1 LLKLSIKDILITQ
14 FFPASNLF
22 KSQVSTFFY
31 FWSNR
36 PDKRLWILFP
46 LGYTF
51 FLQILTGFPKP
62 NSLKALD
69 ANELFVRFSE
79 ELFGYP
85 FWLQDLSHLPL
96 FYVLAWLWSWYFG
109 PAYTFTS
116 ALKNKAFY
124 IATLY
129 GITNELA
136 QAFIPERF
144 PSAGDLI
151 MNLAGVFLGLSTH
164 SILCRKL
171 GKSKMESV

>member
-1 LLKLSIKDILITQ
+1 M
-14 FFPASNLF
+14 N
-22 KSQVSTFFY
+22 TFFY

-36 PDKRLWILFP
+36 PNKSLWILLP

-62 NSLKALD
+62 NSLRSLD

-96 FYVLAWLWSWYFG
+96 FFGLAWLWSWYFG
-109 PAYTFTS
+109 PVNTLIY

-136 QAFIPERF
+136 QAFIPDRF

-151 MNLAGVFLGLSTH
+151 MNLAGVTLGLTTH

-171 GKSKMESV
+171 GKPKLKPV